1 MGTSSENVTGKKA
14 AREELDRST
23 PGSSG
28 ILARLFGTYMKGEW
42 RRVALGFFLLLAASG
57 TALLQ
62 PWPLKMILDG
72 VVGGAPLHPWVSAIA
87 SAVGGW
93 IGRPND
99 PKVLLLLLCVW
110 LLLIHAISGALKVSH
125 TYVLVSAGL
134 RMKLRLRCDVFHHLQ
149 RLSLA
154 FHKTA
159 PAGDSLYRVTSDTES
174 VHVAFNHGIVPAI
187 GAMITLLGIACI
199 MLMRDSMVAVAMILM
214 GLPLVLLISAFDR
227 LMTERAQ
234 RVNDRESE
242 VTSGV
247 QETLDGITAVQAFC
261 REDFENARFRRRA
274 GDSLRADLKLNMLQT
289 GSQALIDLV
298 LAGGIAAIVWIASMR
313 VLQSRMTAGD
323 VVLVISYVWMLYEPL
338 QEVSYTAA
346 YIQMAAGGA
355 RRVFDLLD
363 TSLAIS
369 DIPGA
374 VVLPGRPAGRISFEE
389 VSFRYSAGRPVL
401 HGVSLEI
408 PAGSSLALV
417 GPSGEGKTTLAGL
430 VLRFHDPI
438 SGRVALDGRDL
449 RSITLASLRRNVS
462 LVSQDPILFDASIRE
477 NIAYGRPDASLEE
490 IRLAAAQ
497 AGAQG
502 FIEALPGKYE
512 TRIGRRGMTLS
523 GGQRQRIAIAR
534 AFLKDAPVLVLD
546 EPTSALDSE
555 NEILFLETLGRLA
568 KGRTTLVIAH
578 RLSTARWAD
587 RIVVLKGG
595 RIAESGSHNDLVAQ
609 KGVYQKLHRLQ
620 TVPEWTHGEG
630 EFRGRVL

>member
-1 MGTSSENVTGKKA
+1 METPV
-14 AREELDRST
+14 RST
-23 PGSSG
+23 PGSLR
-28 ILARLFGTYMKGEW
+28 ILARLFGNYMVGEW
-42 RRVALGFFLLLAASG
+42 RRVALGLFLLLAASG

-72 VVGGAPLHPWVSAIA
+72 VVGDAPTHPWVAAATST
-87 SAVGGW
+87 VGGW
-93 IGRPND
+93 IGRPSE
-99 PKVLLLLLCVW
+99 PKVLLLFLCGC
-110 LLLIHAISGALKVSH
+110 LLLIHAISGALKVLH

-134 RMKLRLRCDVFHHLQ
+134 RMKFRLRCDMFHHLQ

-154 FHKTA
+154 FHNKA
-159 PAGDSLYRVTSDTES
+159 SAGDSLYRVTSDTDS
-174 VHVAFNHGIVPAI
+174 VHIAFNHGIVPAI

-199 MLMRDSMVAVAMILM
+199 MLMQDSMVAVAAILM
-214 GLPLVLLISAFDR
+214 GVPLVLLISAFDR
-227 LMTERAQ
+227 LMTERAE

-242 VTSGV
+242 VTSSV

-289 GSQALIDLV
+289 GSQSLIDLV
-298 LAGGIAAIVWIASMR
+298 LAGGIAVIVWIASMR
-313 VLQSRMTAGD
+313 VLQGRMTAGD
-323 VVLVISYVWMLYEPL
+323 VVLVISYIWMLYEPL
-338 QEVSYTAA
+338 QEVSYTVA
-346 YIQMAAGGA
+346 YVQMAAGGA
-355 RRVFDLLD
+355 RRAFDLLD
-363 TSLAIS
+363 TSPDIS

-374 VVLPGRPAGRISFEE
+374 VVLPGRPAGRIVFEE

-401 HGVSLEI
+401 HGVNLEI

-417 GPSGEGKTTLAGL
+417 GSSGAGKTTLAGL
-430 VLRFHDPI
+430 VMRFHDPT

-449 RSITLASLRRNVS
+449 RTITLVSLRRSVS

-477 NIAYGRPDASLEE
+477 NIAYGRPEASLEE

-497 AGAQG
+497 AGAHE
-502 FIEALPGKYE
+502 FIEALPGKYD

-578 RLSTARWAD
+578 RLSMARWAD

-595 RIAESGSHNDLVAQ
+595 RIAESGSHKELVAQ
-609 KGVYQKLHRLQ
+609 GGVYQRFHRLQ
-620 TVPEWTHGEG
+620 AMPDRIRGDGGVPE
-630 EFRGRVL
+630 RVS

>member
-1 MGTSSENVTGKKA
+1 METPV
-14 AREELDRST
+14 RST
-23 PGSSG
+23 PGSLR
-28 ILARLFGTYMKGEW
+28 ILARLFGNYMVGEW

-72 VVGGAPLHPWVSAIA
+72 VVGDAPTHPWVAAATST
-87 SAVGGW
+87 VGGW
-93 IGRPND
+93 IGRPSE
-99 PKVLLLLLCVW
+99 PKVLLLFLCGC
-110 LLLIHAISGALKVSH
+110 LLLIHAISGALKVLH

-134 RMKLRLRCDVFHHLQ
+134 RMKFRLRCDMFHHLQ

-154 FHKTA
+154 FHNKA
-159 PAGDSLYRVTSDTES
+159 SAGDSLYRVTSDTDS
-174 VHVAFNHGIVPAI
+174 VHIAFNHGIVPAI

-199 MLMRDSMVAVAMILM
+199 MLMQDSMVAVAAILM
-214 GLPLVLLISAFDR
+214 GVPLVLLISAFDR
-227 LMTERAQ
+227 LMTERAE

-242 VTSGV
+242 VTSSV

-274 GDSLRADLKLNMLQT
+274 VDSLRADLKLNMLQT
-289 GSQALIDLV
+289 GSQSLIDLV
-298 LAGGIAAIVWIASMR
+298 LAGGIAVIVWIASMR
-313 VLQSRMTAGD
+313 VLQGRMTAGD
-323 VVLVISYVWMLYEPL
+323 VVLVISYIWMLYEPL
-338 QEVSYTAA
+338 QEVSYTVA
-346 YIQMAAGGA
+346 YVQMAAGGA
-355 RRVFDLLD
+355 RRAFDLLD
-363 TSLAIS
+363 TSPDIS

-374 VVLPGRPAGRISFEE
+374 VVLPGRPAGRIVFEE

-401 HGVSLEI
+401 HGVNLEI

-417 GPSGEGKTTLAGL
+417 GSSGAGKTTLAGL
-430 VLRFHDPI
+430 VMRFHDPT

-449 RSITLASLRRNVS
+449 RSITLVSLRRSVS

-477 NIAYGRPDASLEE
+477 NIAYGRPEASLEE

-497 AGAQG
+497 AGAHE
-502 FIEALPGKYE
+502 FIEALPGKYD

-578 RLSTARWAD
+578 RLSMARWAD

-595 RIAESGSHNDLVAQ
+595 RIAESGSHKELVAQ
-609 KGVYQKLHRLQ
+609 GGVYQRFHRLQ
-620 TVPEWTHGEG
+620 AMPERIHGDGGVP
-630 EFRGRVL
+630 GRVS

>member
-1 MGTSSENVTGKKA
+1 METPV
-14 AREELDRST
+14 RST
-23 PGSSG
+23 PGSLR
-28 ILARLFGTYMKGEW
+28 ILARLFGNYMVGEW
-42 RRVALGFFLLLAASG
+42 RRVALGLFLLLAASG

-72 VVGGAPLHPWVSAIA
+72 VVGDAPTHPWVAAATST
-87 SAVGGW
+87 VGGW
-93 IGRPND
+93 IGRPSE
-99 PKVLLLLLCVW
+99 PKVLLLFLCGC
-110 LLLIHAISGALKVSH
+110 LLLIHAISGALKVLH

-134 RMKLRLRCDVFHHLQ
+134 RMKFRLRCDMFHHLQ

-154 FHKTA
+154 FHNKA
-159 PAGDSLYRVTSDTES
+159 SAGDSLYRVTSDTDS
-174 VHVAFNHGIVPAI
+174 VHIAFNHGIVPAI

-199 MLMRDSMVAVAMILM
+199 MLMQDSMVAVAAILM

-227 LMTERAQ
+227 LMTERAE

-242 VTSGV
+242 VTSSV

-289 GSQALIDLV
+289 GSQSLIDLV
-298 LAGGIAAIVWIASMR
+298 LAGGIAVIVWIASMR
-313 VLQSRMTAGD
+313 VLQGRMTAGD
-323 VVLVISYVWMLYEPL
+323 VVLVISYIWMLYEPL
-338 QEVSYTAA
+338 QEVSYTVA
-346 YIQMAAGGA
+346 YVQMAAGGA
-355 RRVFDLLD
+355 RRAFDLLD
-363 TSLAIS
+363 TSPDIS

-374 VVLPGRPAGRISFEE
+374 VVLPGRPAGRIVFEE

-401 HGVSLEI
+401 HGVNLEI

-417 GPSGEGKTTLAGL
+417 GSSGAGKTTLAGL
-430 VLRFHDPI
+430 VMRFHDPT

-449 RSITLASLRRNVS
+449 RSITLVSLRRSVS

-477 NIAYGRPDASLEE
+477 NIAYGRPEASLEE

-497 AGAQG
+497 AGAHE
-502 FIEALPGKYE
+502 FIEALPGKYD

-587 RIVVLKGG
+587 RIVVLKSG
-595 RIAESGSHNDLVAQ
+595 RIVESGSHEELVAQ
-609 KGVYQKLHRLQ
+609 RGAYQRLYRLQ
-620 TVPEWTHGEG
+620 AVPERIQGMGES
-630 EFRGRVL
+630 RGG

>member
-1 MGTSSENVTGKKA
+1 MEKSTENVTGKKEA
-14 AREELDRST
+14 SEEPVRST
-23 PGSSG
+23 HGSAE

-42 RRVALGFFLLLAASG
+42 RLIALGFFLLLAASG

-72 VVGGAPLHPWVSAIA
+72 VVGDAPPHPWIA
-87 SAVGGW
+87 AMASTVEGW
-93 IGRPND
+93 TGRPND
-99 PKVLLLLLCVW
+99 PMVLLLLLCGC
-110 LLLIHAISGALKVSH
+110 LLLIHAINGALKVFH

-134 RMKLRLRCDVFHHLQ
+134 RMKFRLRCDVFHHLQ
-149 RLSLA
+149 RLSMA

-159 PAGDSLYRVTSDTES
+159 PAGDSLYRVTSDTDS
-174 VHVAFNHGIVPAI
+174 VHVAFNHGIVPAV

-199 MLMRDSMVAVAMILM
+199 MLMRDPMVAVAAILM

-313 VLQSRMTAGD
+313 VLQGRMTAGD
-323 VVLVISYVWMLYEPL
+323 VVLVIAYVWMLYEPL

-346 YIQMAAGGA
+346 YVQMAAGGA

-363 TSLAIS
+363 TSLVIS

-374 VVLPGRPAGRISFEE
+374 VVLAGRPAGRISFEE

-401 HGVSLEI
+401 YGVSLEI

-417 GPSGEGKTTLAGL
+417 GPSGAGKTTLAGL
-430 VLRFHDPI
+430 VMRFHDPI
-438 SGRVALDGRDL
+438 SGRVALDGMDL

-477 NIAYGRPDASLEE
+477 NIAYGRPEASLEE

-497 AGAQG
+497 AGAHE

-587 RIVVLKGG
+587 RIVVLKSG
-595 RIAESGSHNDLVAQ
+595 RIVESGSHEELVAQ
-609 KGVYQKLHRLQ
+609 RGAYQRLYRLQ
-620 TVPEWTHGEG
+620 AVPERIQGMGES
-630 EFRGRVL
+630 RGG

>member
-1 MGTSSENVTGKKA
+1 METPV
-14 AREELDRST
+14 RST
-23 PGSSG
+23 PGSLR
-28 ILARLFGTYMKGEW
+28 ILARLFGNYMVGEW
-42 RRVALGFFLLLAASG
+42 RRVALGLFLLLAASG

-72 VVGGAPLHPWVSAIA
+72 VVGDAPTHPWVAAATST
-87 SAVGGW
+87 VGGW
-93 IGRPND
+93 IGRPSE
-99 PKVLLLLLCVW
+99 PKVLLLFLCGC
-110 LLLIHAISGALKVSH
+110 LLLIHAISGALKVLH

-134 RMKLRLRCDVFHHLQ
+134 RMKFRLRCDMFHHLQ

-154 FHKTA
+154 FHNKA
-159 PAGDSLYRVTSDTES
+159 SAGDSLYRVTSDTDS
-174 VHVAFNHGIVPAI
+174 VHIAFNHGIVPAI

-199 MLMRDSMVAVAMILM
+199 MLMQDSMVAVAAILM
-214 GLPLVLLISAFDR
+214 GVPLVLLISAFDR
-227 LMTERAQ
+227 LMTERAE

-242 VTSGV
+242 VTSSV

-289 GSQALIDLV
+289 GSQSLIDLV
-298 LAGGIAAIVWIASMR
+298 LAGGIAVIVWIASMR
-313 VLQSRMTAGD
+313 VLQGRMTAGD
-323 VVLVISYVWMLYEPL
+323 VVLVISYIWMLYEPL
-338 QEVSYTAA
+338 QEVSYTVA
-346 YIQMAAGGA
+346 YVQMAAGGA
-355 RRVFDLLD
+355 RRAFDLLD
-363 TSLAIS
+363 TSPDIS

-374 VVLPGRPAGRISFEE
+374 VVLPGRPAGRIVFEE

-401 HGVSLEI
+401 HGVNLEI

-417 GPSGEGKTTLAGL
+417 GSSGAGKTTLAGL
-430 VLRFHDPI
+430 VMRFHDPT

-449 RSITLASLRRNVS
+449 RTITLVSLRRSVS

-477 NIAYGRPDASLEE
+477 NIAYGRPEASLEE

-497 AGAQG
+497 AGAHE
-502 FIEALPGKYE
+502 FIEALPGKYD

-578 RLSTARWAD
+578 RLSMARWAD

-595 RIAESGSHNDLVAQ
+595 RIAESGSHKELVAQ
-609 KGVYQKLHRLQ
+609 GGCTRGSIDCRLCRSGS
-620 TVPEWTHGEG
+620 TGMG
-630 EFRGRVL
+630 ASRGG

>member
-1 MGTSSENVTGKKA
+1 METPV
-14 AREELDRST
+14 RST
-23 PGSSG
+23 PGSLR
-28 ILARLFGTYMKGEW
+28 ILARLFGNYMVGEW

-72 VVGGAPLHPWVSAIA
+72 VVGDAPTHPWVAAATST
-87 SAVGGW
+87 VGGW
-93 IGRPND
+93 IGRPSE
-99 PKVLLLLLCVW
+99 PKVLLLFLCGC
-110 LLLIHAISGALKVSH
+110 LLLIHAISGALKVLH

-134 RMKLRLRCDVFHHLQ
+134 RMKFRLRCDMFHHLQ

-154 FHKTA
+154 FHNKA
-159 PAGDSLYRVTSDTES
+159 SAGDSLYRVTSDTDS
-174 VHVAFNHGIVPAI
+174 VHIAFNHGIVPAI

-199 MLMRDSMVAVAMILM
+199 MLMQDSMVAVAAILM
-214 GLPLVLLISAFDR
+214 GVPLVLLISAFDR
-227 LMTERAQ
+227 LMTERAE

-242 VTSGV
+242 VTSSV

-289 GSQALIDLV
+289 GSQSLIDLV
-298 LAGGIAAIVWIASMR
+298 LAGGIAVIVWIASMR
-313 VLQSRMTAGD
+313 VLQGRMTAGD
-323 VVLVISYVWMLYEPL
+323 VVLVISYIWMLYEPL
-338 QEVSYTAA
+338 QEVSYTVA
-346 YIQMAAGGA
+346 YVQMAAGGA
-355 RRVFDLLD
+355 RRAFDLLD
-363 TSLAIS
+363 TSPDIS

-374 VVLPGRPAGRISFEE
+374 VVLPGRPAGRIVFEE

-401 HGVSLEI
+401 HGVNLEI

-417 GPSGEGKTTLAGL
+417 GSSGAGKTTLAGL
-430 VLRFHDPI
+430 VMRFHDPT

-449 RSITLASLRRNVS
+449 RTITLVSLRRSVS

-477 NIAYGRPDASLEE
+477 NIAYGRPEASLEE

-497 AGAQG
+497 AGAHE
-502 FIEALPGKYE
+502 FIEALPGKYD

-620 TVPEWTHGEG
+620 TVPERTHGEG

>member
-1 MGTSSENVTGKKA
+1 METPV
-14 AREELDRST
+14 RST
-23 PGSSG
+23 PGSLR
-28 ILARLFGTYMKGEW
+28 ILARLFGNYMVGEW
-42 RRVALGFFLLLAASG
+42 RRVALGLFLLLAASG

-72 VVGGAPLHPWVSAIA
+72 VVGDAPTHPWVAAATST
-87 SAVGGW
+87 VGGW
-93 IGRPND
+93 IGRPSE
-99 PKVLLLLLCVW
+99 PKVLLLFLCGC
-110 LLLIHAISGALKVSH
+110 LLLIHAISGALKVLH

-134 RMKLRLRCDVFHHLQ
+134 RMKFRLRCDMFHHLQ

-154 FHKTA
+154 FHNKA
-159 PAGDSLYRVTSDTES
+159 SAGDSLYRVTSDTDS
-174 VHVAFNHGIVPAI
+174 VHIAFNHGIVPAI

-199 MLMRDSMVAVAMILM
+199 MLMQDSMVAVAAILM
-214 GLPLVLLISAFDR
+214 GVPLVLLISAFDR
-227 LMTERAQ
+227 LMTERAE

-242 VTSGV
+242 VTSSV

-289 GSQALIDLV
+289 GSQSLIDLV
-298 LAGGIAAIVWIASMR
+298 LAGGIAVIVWIASMR
-313 VLQSRMTAGD
+313 VLQGRMTAGD
-323 VVLVISYVWMLYEPL
+323 VVLVISYIWMLYEPL
-338 QEVSYTAA
+338 QEVSYTVA
-346 YIQMAAGGA
+346 YVQMAAGGA
-355 RRVFDLLD
+355 RRAFDLLD
-363 TSLAIS
+363 TSPDIS

-374 VVLPGRPAGRISFEE
+374 VVLPGRPAGRIVFEE

-401 HGVSLEI
+401 HGVNLEI

-417 GPSGEGKTTLAGL
+417 GSSGAGKTTLAGL
-430 VLRFHDPI
+430 VMRFHDPT

-449 RSITLASLRRNVS
+449 RSITLVSLRRSVS

-477 NIAYGRPDASLEE
+477 NIAYGRPEASLEE

-497 AGAQG
+497 AGAHE
-502 FIEALPGKYE
+502 FIEALPGKYD

-578 RLSTARWAD
+578 RLSMARWAD

-595 RIAESGSHNDLVAQ
+595 RIAESGSHKELVAQ
-609 KGVYQKLHRLQ
+609 GGVYQRFHRLQ
-620 TVPEWTHGEG
+620 AMPERIHGDGGVP
-630 EFRGRVL
+630 GRVS

>member
-1 MGTSSENVTGKKA
+1 METPV
-14 AREELDRST
+14 RST
-23 PGSSG
+23 PGSLR
-28 ILARLFGTYMKGEW
+28 ILARLFGNYMVGEW

-72 VVGGAPLHPWVSAIA
+72 VVGDAPTHPWVAAATST
-87 SAVGGW
+87 VGGW
-93 IGRPND
+93 IGRPSE
-99 PKVLLLLLCVW
+99 PKVLLLFLCGC
-110 LLLIHAISGALKVSH
+110 LLLIHAISGALKVLH

-134 RMKLRLRCDVFHHLQ
+134 RMKFRLRCDMFHHLQ

-154 FHKTA
+154 FHNKA
-159 PAGDSLYRVTSDTES
+159 SAGDSLYRVTSDTDS
-174 VHVAFNHGIVPAI
+174 VHIAFNHGIVPAI

-199 MLMRDSMVAVAMILM
+199 MLMQDSMVAVAAILM
-214 GLPLVLLISAFDR
+214 GVPLVLLISAFDR
-227 LMTERAQ
+227 LMTERAE

-242 VTSGV
+242 VTSSV

-289 GSQALIDLV
+289 GSQSLIDLV
-298 LAGGIAAIVWIASMR
+298 LAGGIAVIVWIASMR
-313 VLQSRMTAGD
+313 VLQGRMTAGD
-323 VVLVISYVWMLYEPL
+323 VVLVISYIWMLYEPL
-338 QEVSYTAA
+338 QEVSYTVA
-346 YIQMAAGGA
+346 YVQMAAGGA
-355 RRVFDLLD
+355 RRAFDLLD
-363 TSLAIS
+363 TSPDIS

-374 VVLPGRPAGRISFEE
+374 VVLPGRPAGRIVFEE

-401 HGVSLEI
+401 HGVNLEI

-417 GPSGEGKTTLAGL
+417 GSSGAGKTTLAGL
-430 VLRFHDPI
+430 VMRFHDPT

-449 RSITLASLRRNVS
+449 RSITLVSLRRSVS

-477 NIAYGRPDASLEE
+477 NIAYGRPEASLEE

-497 AGAQG
+497 AGAHE
-502 FIEALPGKYE
+502 FIEALPGKYD

-578 RLSTARWAD
+578 RLSMARWAD

-595 RIAESGSHNDLVAQ
+595 RIAESGSHKELVAQ
-609 KGVYQKLHRLQ
+609 GGVYQRFHRLQ
-620 TVPEWTHGEG
+620 AMPERIHGDGGVP
-630 EFRGRVL
+630 GRVS

>member
-1 MGTSSENVTGKKA
+1 METPV
-14 AREELDRST
+14 RST
-23 PGSSG
+23 PGSLR
-28 ILARLFGTYMKGEW
+28 ILARLFGNYMVGEW
-42 RRVALGFFLLLAASG
+42 RRVALGLFLLLAASG

-72 VVGGAPLHPWVSAIA
+72 VVGDAPTHPWVAAATST
-87 SAVGGW
+87 VGGW
-93 IGRPND
+93 IGRPSE
-99 PKVLLLLLCVW
+99 PKVLLLFLCGC
-110 LLLIHAISGALKVSH
+110 LLLIHAISGALKVLH

-134 RMKLRLRCDVFHHLQ
+134 RMKFRLRCDMFHHLQ

-154 FHKTA
+154 FHNKA
-159 PAGDSLYRVTSDTES
+159 SAGDSLYRVTSDTDS
-174 VHVAFNHGIVPAI
+174 VHIAFNHGIVPAI

-199 MLMRDSMVAVAMILM
+199 MLMQDSMVAVAAILM
-214 GLPLVLLISAFDR
+214 GVPLVLLISAFDR
-227 LMTERAQ
+227 LMTERAE

-242 VTSGV
+242 VTSSV

-289 GSQALIDLV
+289 GSQSLIDLV
-298 LAGGIAAIVWIASMR
+298 LAGGIAVIVWIASMR
-313 VLQSRMTAGD
+313 VLQGRMTAGD
-323 VVLVISYVWMLYEPL
+323 VVLVISYIWMLYEPL
-338 QEVSYTAA
+338 QEVSYTVA
-346 YIQMAAGGA
+346 YVQMAAGGA
-355 RRVFDLLD
+355 RRAFDLLD
-363 TSLAIS
+363 TSPDIS

-374 VVLPGRPAGRISFEE
+374 VVLPGRPAGRIVFEE

-401 HGVSLEI
+401 HGVNLEI

-417 GPSGEGKTTLAGL
+417 GSSGAGKTTLAGL
-430 VLRFHDPI
+430 VMRFHDPT

-449 RSITLASLRRNVS
+449 RTITLVSLRRSVS

-477 NIAYGRPDASLEE
+477 NIAYGRPEASLEE

-497 AGAQG
+497 AGAHE
-502 FIEALPGKYE
+502 FIEALPGKYD

-578 RLSTARWAD
+578 RLSMARWAD

-595 RIAESGSHNDLVAQ
+595 RIAESGSHKELVAQ
-609 KGVYQKLHRLQ
+609 GGVYQRFHRLQ
-620 TVPEWTHGEG
+620 AMPERIHGDGGVP
-630 EFRGRVL
+630 GRVS

>member
-1 MGTSSENVTGKKA
+1 M
-14 AREELDRST
+14 
-23 PGSSG
+23 
-28 ILARLFGTYMKGEW
+28 
-42 RRVALGFFLLLAASG
+42 
-57 TALLQ
+57 
-62 PWPLKMILDG
+62 
-72 VVGGAPLHPWVSAIA
+72 
-87 SAVGGW
+87 
-93 IGRPND
+93 
-99 PKVLLLLLCVW
+99 
-110 LLLIHAISGALKVSH
+110 
-125 TYVLVSAGL
+125 
-134 RMKLRLRCDVFHHLQ
+134 FHHLQ

-154 FHKTA
+154 FHNKA
-159 PAGDSLYRVTSDTES
+159 SAGDSLYRVTSDTDS
-174 VHVAFNHGIVPAI
+174 VHIAFNHGIVPAI

-199 MLMRDSMVAVAMILM
+199 MLMQDSMVAVAAILM
-214 GLPLVLLISAFDR
+214 GVPLVLLISAFDR
-227 LMTERAQ
+227 LMTERAE

-242 VTSGV
+242 VTSSV

-289 GSQALIDLV
+289 GSQSLIDLV
-298 LAGGIAAIVWIASMR
+298 LAGGIAVIVWIASMR
-313 VLQSRMTAGD
+313 VLQGRMTAGD
-323 VVLVISYVWMLYEPL
+323 VVLVISYIWMLYEPL
-338 QEVSYTAA
+338 QEVSYTVA
-346 YIQMAAGGA
+346 YVQMAAGGA
-355 RRVFDLLD
+355 RRAFDLLD
-363 TSLAIS
+363 TSPDIS

-374 VVLPGRPAGRISFEE
+374 VVLPGRPAGRIVFEE

-401 HGVSLEI
+401 HGVNLEI

-417 GPSGEGKTTLAGL
+417 GSSGAGKTTLAGL
-430 VLRFHDPI
+430 VMRFHDPT

-449 RSITLASLRRNVS
+449 RSITLVSLRRSVS

-477 NIAYGRPDASLEE
+477 NIAYGRPEASLEE

-497 AGAQG
+497 AGAHE
-502 FIEALPGKYE
+502 FIEALPGKYD

-578 RLSTARWAD
+578 RLSMARWAD

-595 RIAESGSHNDLVAQ
+595 RIAESGSHKELVAQ
-609 KGVYQKLHRLQ
+609 GGVYQRFHRLQ
-620 TVPEWTHGEG
+620 AMPERIHGDGGVP
-630 EFRGRVL
+630 GRVS

>member
-1 MGTSSENVTGKKA
+1 METPV
-14 AREELDRST
+14 RST
-23 PGSSG
+23 PGSLR
-28 ILARLFGTYMKGEW
+28 ILARLFGNYMVGEW

-72 VVGGAPLHPWVSAIA
+72 VVGDAPTHPWVAAATST
-87 SAVGGW
+87 VGGW
-93 IGRPND
+93 IGRPSE
-99 PKVLLLLLCVW
+99 PKVLLLFLCGC
-110 LLLIHAISGALKVSH
+110 LLLIHAISGALKVLH

-134 RMKLRLRCDVFHHLQ
+134 RMKFRLRCDMFHHLQ

-154 FHKTA
+154 FHNKA
-159 PAGDSLYRVTSDTES
+159 SAGDSLYRVTSDTDS
-174 VHVAFNHGIVPAI
+174 VHIAFNHGIVPAI

-199 MLMRDSMVAVAMILM
+199 MLMQDSMVAVAAILM
-214 GLPLVLLISAFDR
+214 GVPLVLLISAFDR
-227 LMTERAQ
+227 LMTERAE

-242 VTSGV
+242 VTSSV

-289 GSQALIDLV
+289 GSQSLIDLV
-298 LAGGIAAIVWIASMR
+298 LAGGIAVIVWIASMR
-313 VLQSRMTAGD
+313 VLQGRMTAGD
-323 VVLVISYVWMLYEPL
+323 VVLVISYIWMLYEPL
-338 QEVSYTAA
+338 QEVSYTVA
-346 YIQMAAGGA
+346 YVQMAAGGA
-355 RRVFDLLD
+355 RRAFDLLD
-363 TSLAIS
+363 TSPDIS

-374 VVLPGRPAGRISFEE
+374 VVLPGRPAGRIVFEE

-401 HGVSLEI
+401 HGVNLEI

-417 GPSGEGKTTLAGL
+417 GSSGAGKTTLAGL
-430 VLRFHDPI
+430 VMRFHDPT

-449 RSITLASLRRNVS
+449 RTITLVSLRRSVS

-477 NIAYGRPDASLEE
+477 NIAYGRPEASLEE

-497 AGAQG
+497 AGAHE
-502 FIEALPGKYE
+502 FIEALPGKYD

-578 RLSTARWAD
+578 RLSMARWAD

-595 RIAESGSHNDLVAQ
+595 RIAESGSHKELVAQ
-609 KGVYQKLHRLQ
+609 GGVYQRFHRLQ
-620 TVPEWTHGEG
+620 AMPERIHGDGGVP
-630 EFRGRVL
+630 GRVS

>member
-1 MGTSSENVTGKKA
+1 METPV
-14 AREELDRST
+14 RST
-23 PGSSG
+23 PGSLR
-28 ILARLFGTYMKGEW
+28 ILARLFGNYMVGEW
-42 RRVALGFFLLLAASG
+42 RRVALGLFLLLAASG

-72 VVGGAPLHPWVSAIA
+72 VVGDAPTHPWVAAATST
-87 SAVGGW
+87 VGGW
-93 IGRPND
+93 IGRPSE
-99 PKVLLLLLCVW
+99 PKVLLLFLCGC
-110 LLLIHAISGALKVSH
+110 LLLIHAISGALKVLH

-134 RMKLRLRCDVFHHLQ
+134 RMKFRLRCDMFHHLQ

-154 FHKTA
+154 FHNKA
-159 PAGDSLYRVTSDTES
+159 SAGDSLYRVTSDTDS
-174 VHVAFNHGIVPAI
+174 VHIAFNHGIVPAI

-199 MLMRDSMVAVAMILM
+199 MLMQDSMVAVAAILM
-214 GLPLVLLISAFDR
+214 GVPLVLLISAFDR
-227 LMTERAQ
+227 LMTERAE

-242 VTSGV
+242 VTSSV

-289 GSQALIDLV
+289 GSQSLIDLV
-298 LAGGIAAIVWIASMR
+298 LAGGIAVIVWIASMR
-313 VLQSRMTAGD
+313 VLQGRMTAGD
-323 VVLVISYVWMLYEPL
+323 VVLVISYIWMLYEPL
-338 QEVSYTAA
+338 QEVSYTVA
-346 YIQMAAGGA
+346 YVQMAAGGA
-355 RRVFDLLD
+355 RRAFDLLD
-363 TSLAIS
+363 TSPDIS

-374 VVLPGRPAGRISFEE
+374 VVLPGRPAGRIVFEE

-401 HGVSLEI
+401 HGVNLEI

-417 GPSGEGKTTLAGL
+417 GSSGAGKTTLAGL
-430 VLRFHDPI
+430 VMRFHDPT

-449 RSITLASLRRNVS
+449 RTITLVSLRRSVS

-477 NIAYGRPDASLEE
+477 NIAYGRPEASLEE

-497 AGAQG
+497 AGAHE
-502 FIEALPGKYE
+502 FIEALPGKYD

-568 KGRTTLVIAH
+568 KGRTTLVIGH
-578 RLSTARWAD
+578 RLSMARWAD

-595 RIAESGSHNDLVAQ
+595 RIAESGSHKELVAQ
-609 KGVYQKLHRLQ
+609 GGVYQRFHRLQ
-620 TVPEWTHGEG
+620 AMPERIHGDGGVP
-630 EFRGRVL
+630 GRVS